1 MDIAH
6 PIRSVV
12 PSLDGIVL
20 EVLAGT
26 TRPLSRRQIA
36 RIAGTGSES
45 GIRLALLRLA
55 EQGVVLADDR
65 GNAVYY
71 TGNRR
76 HLAWPAIELLA
87 GLRSRL
93 RERVA
98 AEIAALPIRPLH
110 ASLFGSAARG
120 DGDTSSDVDILLV
133 RPGDADGETW
143 DAQVEHLRAGVEAW
157 TGNRCQVFETTRE
170 RLAEHAAA
178 RDPLLE
184 AWLTEGVLLAGGP
197 LRELVEAIVVR
208 GAARRV
214 RARAGAQRSAIE
226 PTPGRVSGTPNPSW
240 SSPTW
245 SSSSRAN
252 RRSR

>member
-45 GIRLALLRLA
+45 GVRLVLLRLA
-55 EQGVVLADDR
+55 EQGVVLTDER

-71 TGNRR
+71 TGNRT

-93 RERVA
+93 RERLA
-98 AEIAALPIRPLH
+98 AEIAALPIVPTH

-120 DGDTSSDVDILLV
+120 DGDTRSDVDILLV
-133 RPGDADGETW
+133 RPDDADREAW
-143 DAQVEHLRAGVEAW
+143 EAQVERLRVRVEAW
-157 TGNRCQVFETTRE
+157 TGNRCQAFETTRD
-170 RLAEHAAA
+170 RLAEHVAA

-184 AWLTEGVLLAGGP
+184 AWLTEGMLLAGEP
-197 LRELVEAIVVR
+197 LRELIEQIAVR
-208 GAARRV
+208 GAAR
-214 RARAGAQRSAIE
+214 
-226 PTPGRVSGTPNPSW
+226 
-240 SSPTW
+240 
-245 SSSSRAN
+245 
-252 RRSR
+252 